1 MPSLSHA
8 NEAAALAVAAF
19 YRFVEIEEPS
29 ALAAELLTLGRSR
42 ALRGTIL
49 IAHEGING
57 SIAGAPGAVE
67 DLLARLRSRPAFAD
81 LRAHLSRTTRNPFR
95 RFKVKL
101 RREIV
106 SLGVAGITPGY
117 RTGTRLDPAAWNDLL
132 ADPEVLVVDTR
143 NDYEHRIGSFV
154 GAVNPGT
161 GHFREFPRFVAAELG
176 TRRERPVAMFCTGGI
191 RCEKASALLLAQ
203 GFASVYQLDGGILRY
218 LSETAPVASLW
229 RGDCFVFDDRIALD
243 QRLTPADYLQ
253 CHGCRQP
260 VSIAEREEPTFEPGV
275 CCPACHDRLT
285 PAQRAAFRE
294 RWRQQQLA
302 TARGKQ
308 HVGAIMA
315 EKPARVLRSAE
326 VTLE

>member
-1 MPSLSHA
+1 MSMPPALVA
-8 NEAAALAVAAF
+8 NEAAALVVAAF

-42 ALRGTIL
+42 GLRGTIL

-57 SIAGAPGAVE
+57 SIAGELDAVE
-67 DLLARLRSRPAFAD
+67 DLLENLRSRPAFAG
-81 LRAHLSRTTRNPFR
+81 LRAHLSRTSTSPFH
-95 RFKVKL
+95 RFKVK
-101 RREIV
+101 RRKEIV
-106 SLGVAGITPGY
+106 SLGVAGIAPGE
-117 RTGTRLDPAAWNDLL
+117 RTGTRLDPAAWNELL

-161 GHFREFPRFVAAELG
+161 GHFREFPRFVSAELG
-176 TRRERPVAMFCTGGI
+176 ARRQRPIAMYCTGGI
-191 RCEKASALLLAQ
+191 RCEKASALLLTQ
-203 GFASVYQLDGGILRY
+203 GFGPVYQLDGGILHY
-218 LSETAPVASLW
+218 LSEMPPAASLW
-229 RGDCFVFDDRIALD
+229 RGDCFVFDERIAVD
-243 QRLTPADYLQ
+243 ARLTPADYEQ

-260 VSIAEREEPTFEPGV
+260 VSVAEREAPTFEPGV
-275 CCPACHDRLT
+275 SCPACHDRLS

-302 TARGKQ
+302 TARGKR

-315 EKPARVLRSAE
+315 AKPARVLRS
-326 VTLE
+326 VS